1 MKEEFKFTPDNLIDN
16 LDKLG
21 GWSAYG
27 LASEALQHYFPDEYL
42 EDESPSV
49 EKEIELVKKL
59 GLNYWDEVIIK
70 YHKEV
75 GYKGE
80 FNPGAVNEY

>member
-1 MKEEFKFTPDNLIDN
+1 MGKFKFTPDNLIDN

-21 GWSAYG
+21 AWSMYG
-27 LASEALQHYFPDEYL
+27 LASSALQHYFPEEYEDGYCSTLTEVKLL
-42 EDESPSV
+42 E
-49 EKEIELVKKL
+49 KL
-59 GLNYWDEVIIK
+59 GCDYWEDAIIK

-80 FNPGAVNEY
+80 FNPKAVNEH

>member
-1 MKEEFKFTPDNLIDN
+1 MKFTPKNLIEN

-27 LASEALQHYFPDEYL
+27 LASSALQHYFPEAYEDGFCLTSNEAQLLPLIGCEYW
-42 EDESPSV
+42 ED
-49 EKEIELVKKL
+49 
-59 GLNYWDEVIIK
+59 IIVK

-75 GYKGE
+75 GYKYL
-80 FNPGAVNEY
+80 NPDVVNEY